1 MQEMIEKIK
10 SAWHY
15 FSVPL
20 FEIGTHKLTIM
31 SVLTALIIFYIV
43 LKLSRLGE
51 KITKRILVKYSHL
64 DSGVKDS
71 ISTFVRYAILVIGS
85 LITLDTIGI
94 SMSSLAAVGAVLMV
108 GIGFGLQNI
117 TQNFISGLIIL
128 FERPIKVGDLIE
140 VGGVDGRIIH
150 IGARSTQIHTRDDV
164 AIIIPN
170 SQFISEQVVNQSYSG
185 ENIRLKI
192 SVGVSYGSDPKVV
205 EQILIDVAK
214 EHPNVLNNPN
224 PRVLFTDFADSSLNF
239 DLAVWIKDQWID
251 ERIKSE
257 LRFKIFEAFKSKGIQ
272 IPFPQMD
279 VHLKKQEDRNIA
291 RSS

>member
-1 MQEMIEKIK
+1 MQNFTDNLSNVWK
-10 SAWHY
+10 Y

-20 FEIGTHKLTIM
+20 FEIGTHKLTLM
-31 SVLTALIIFYIV
+31 SILTALFIFTIV

-51 KITKRILVKYSHL
+51 KLTKSLLKKYSHL
-64 DSGVKDS
+64 DNGVKDS
-71 ISTFVRYAILVIGS
+71 IATFVRYTILVIGC

-128 FERPIKVGDLIE
+128 LERPIKVGDLIE
-140 VGGVDGRIIH
+140 VGGVNGRIIE

-185 ENIRLKI
+185 EIIRLKI
-192 SVGVSYGSDPKVV
+192 SVGVSYNSDPKEV
-205 EQILIDVAK
+205 EKVLLEVAK
-214 EHPNVLNNPN
+214 THSKVIQSPAPGV
-224 PRVLFTDFADSSLNF
+224 FFKDFADSSLNF
-239 DLAVWIKDQWID
+239 DLTIWTRDLWFD
-251 ERIKSE
+251 EKIKSDI
-257 LRFKIFEAFKSKGIQ
+257 RYKIFEAFQQNNIS

-279 VHLKKQEDRNIA
+279 VHVNPNEKKV
-291 RSS
+291 

>member
-1 MQEMIEKIK
+1 MQKFTENLSSVWK
-10 SAWHY
+10 Y

-20 FEIGTHKLTIM
+20 FEIGTHKLTLM
-31 SVLTALIIFYIV
+31 SILTALFIFYIV

-51 KITKRILVKYSHL
+51 KLTKGLLKKYSHL
-64 DSGVKDS
+64 DNGVKDS
-71 ISTFVRYAILVIGS
+71 IATFVRYTILVIGC

-128 FERPIKVGDLIE
+128 LERPIKVGDLIE
-140 VGGVDGRIIH
+140 VGGVNGRIIE

-185 ENIRLKI
+185 EIIRLKI
-192 SVGVSYGSDPKVV
+192 SVGVSYNSNPKDVEKVLLEVAKTHPKVIQSPAPGV
-205 EQILIDVAK
+205 FFK
-214 EHPNVLNNPN
+214 
-224 PRVLFTDFADSSLNF
+224 DFADSSLNF
-239 DLAVWIKDQWID
+239 DLTIWTRDLWLD
-251 ERIKSE
+251 EKIKSDI
-257 LRFKIFEAFKSKGIQ
+257 RYKIFEAFQQNNIS

-279 VHLKKQEDRNIA
+279 VHVNPNEIKA
-291 RSS
+291 

>member
-1 MQEMIEKIK
+1 
-10 SAWHY
+10 
-15 FSVPL
+15 
-20 FEIGTHKLTIM
+20 M
-31 SVLTALIIFYIV
+31 SFITALIIFYVV
-43 LKLSRLGE
+43 LKLSRFGE
-51 KITKRILVKYSHL
+51 NLTKRLLKKYSHL
-64 DSGVKDS
+64 DNGVKDS
-71 ISTFVRYAILVIGS
+71 IATFIRYTILVIGI

-128 FERPIKVGDLIE
+128 LERPIKVGDLVE
-140 VGGVDGRIIH
+140 VGGVNGRIIA

-192 SVGVSYGSDPKVV
+192 SVGVSYSSDPAEVEKV
-205 EQILIDVAK
+205 LM
-214 EHPNVLNNPN
+214 NVVKNQPE
-224 PRVLFTDFADSSLNF
+224 VLKSPEPKVFFSDFADSSLNF
-239 DLAVWIKDQWID
+239 NLTIWIRDQWFD
-251 ERIKSE
+251 ERIKSDI
-257 LRFKIFEAFKSKGIQ
+257 RFKIFEAFKKNNIQ

-279 VHLKKQEDRNIA
+279 VHLNPNQKDL
-291 RSS
+291 

>member
-1 MQEMIEKIK
+1 MQNFIDNL
-10 SAWHY
+10 SSVWRY

-20 FEIGTHKLTIM
+20 FEIGSHKLSLM
-31 SVLTALIIFYIV
+31 SFITALIIFYVV
-43 LKLSRLGE
+43 LKLSRFGE
-51 KITKRILVKYSHL
+51 NLTKRLLKKYSHL
-64 DSGVKDS
+64 DNGVKDS
-71 ISTFVRYAILVIGS
+71 IATFIRYTILVIGI

-128 FERPIKVGDLIE
+128 LERPIKVGDLVE
-140 VGGVDGRIIH
+140 VGGVNGRIIA

-192 SVGVSYGSDPKVV
+192 SVGVSYSSDPAEVEKV
-205 EQILIDVAK
+205 LM
-214 EHPNVLNNPN
+214 NVVKNQPE
-224 PRVLFTDFADSSLNF
+224 VLKSPEPKVFFSDFADSSLNF
-239 DLAVWIKDQWID
+239 NLTIWIRDQWFD
-251 ERIKSE
+251 ERIKSDI
-257 LRFKIFEAFKSKGIQ
+257 RFKIFEAFKKNNIQ

-279 VHLKKQEDRNIA
+279 VHLNPNQKDL
-291 RSS
+291 